1 MEQILARAQK
11 QAEAAEVFEISS
23 EETQAHFEA
32 NRLKQLHTSQSTNV
46 ALRVIKKGRV
56 GYATATD
63 SANARALV
71 AAALETAAFGTEAK
85 FELPGA
91 QDYPKISI
99 YDAKVSSV
107 PIKDMVALGEAM
119 IATVTSHTPG
129 ILCEAEVSRGVFSVR
144 LLNSAGGQS
153 AYRKSFFSLSI
164 EGTLIQG
171 TDMLFVFDGD
181 SSCRP
186 LSDTKKITDV
196 VTKQLDLARE
206 HAKAPTRSLPVVFTP
221 YGVTA
226 LMTPLMSAFNG
237 KTVFEGASPLG
248 DKVGKLVFDKN
259 FSLHDDPT
267 VAYRPSSRP
276 CDDEGVPGRR
286 TPLVSDGVVKGF
298 LYDLQ
303 TAGLAGKKSTG
314 NGSRGRGS
322 LPSPAPTALVIT
334 PGKTTFDDMVAD
346 IKEGLVVEYLMGA
359 EQGNIMGGDF
369 SGNVLLG
376 YKIENGKIV
385 GRVKDTMVSGNVYKI
400 LKDIPAIGSE
410 SRWVMGSLNTPPI
423 YCQGLSVSSK
433 A

>member
-1 MEQILARAQK
+1 MERILAQAQK
-11 QAEAAEVFEISS
+11 QAEAAEVFEIST
-23 EETQAHFEA
+23 EETEVHFEA
-32 NRLKQLHTSQSTNV
+32 NRLKQLHTNQSTNL
-46 ALRVIKKGRV
+46 ALRIIKKGRL
-56 GYATATD
+56 GYATAAG
-63 SANARALV
+63 SRIARELV
-71 AAALETAAFGTEAK
+71 AAAVETATFGTEAK
-85 FELPGA
+85 FGLPGA
-91 QDYPKISI
+91 QDYSKINI
-99 YDAKVSSV
+99 FDAKVFSV

-119 IATVTSHTPG
+119 IAAVTAHKPG
-129 ILCEAEVSRGVFSVR
+129 ILCEAGISRGVVSVR
-144 LLNSAGGQS
+144 LLNSAGGQA

-164 EGTLIQG
+164 EGTFIQG
-171 TDMLFVFDGD
+171 TDMLFVGDGD

-196 VTKQLDLARE
+196 VLKQLDLARE
-206 HAKAPTRSLPVVFTP
+206 RAKAPTRSLPVIFTP

-226 LMTPLMSAFNG
+226 LITPLMSAFNG
-237 KTVFEGASPLG
+237 KTVLEGASPLG

-259 FSLHDDPT
+259 FNLRDDPI
-267 VAYRPSSRP
+267 VSYRPSSRP
-276 CDDEGVPGRR
+276 CDDEGVPSRR
-286 TPLVSDGVVKGF
+286 TPLVSRGIVKGF

-322 LPSPAPTALVIT
+322 LPSPSPSALVIT

-359 EQGNIMGGDF
+359 EQGNILGGDF

-376 YKIENGKIV
+376 YKIENGQIV
-385 GRVKDTMVSGNVYKI
+385 GRVKDTMVAGNVYKI

-423 YCQGLSVSSK
+423 YCNNLSVSSK
-433 A
+433 G